1 MSEPLMH
8 NDVRFSLSLYA
19 CAFFMATT
27 PLGSDITLMRQFL
40 QNEIKAII
48 NICSRN
54 GCRNGHVQLLQ

>member
-1 MSEPLMH
+1 MH
-8 NDVRFSLSLYA
+8 NEVRFAPLPLRLRSLYA
-19 CAFFMATT
+19 PRP

-54 GCRNGHVQLLQ
+54 VCRNGLVQLLQ